1 MLESSLPTSIHRHS
15 ALFYLSQRFIL
26 MPLEYSNLVTTHA
39 KTSCFIKH
47 WPYSS
52 KLGIFAQSAS
62 FTVSSKVTSE
72 KARTKATL
80 ERRRFHDNV
89 ADIDWLMQSQTTADN
104 CGSFQSTHCLCDFFT
119 CHFLPPRFPFDVK
132 SLKVANLV
140 V

>member
-1 MLESSLPTSIHRHS
+1 MSGSRDTTHSSTFSANLPIPT
-15 ALFYLSQRFIL
+15 FIL
-26 MPLEYSNLVTTHA
+26 MPFVHSNLLTMHA

-52 KLGIFAQSAS
+52 RLGIFAQSAS
-62 FTVSSKVTSE
+62 FTVSSKVASE
-72 KARTKATL
+72 KSRDKSHP

-89 ADIDWLMQSQTTADN
+89 ANIDWLMQSQTTTDN
-104 CGSFQSTHCLCDFFT
+104 CGSFQSTHCLRDFFT